1 MKDTVAIYIRIK
13 NGEQAEEMTRQRKL
27 ITDYIQLQPDLYM
40 LSSKL
45 YLDNEMN
52 FSQSNSQAL
61 QTMLQDAENQKF
73 SCVIMSDF
81 SRLSASPVE
90 QEQILSFLIDRCQ
103 IRVIPNLSEPSVV
116 ITDNFKILSRL
127 RKHMPITPL

>member
-52 FSQSNSQAL
+52 FSQSNSHIL
-61 QTMLQDAENQKF
+61 QTMLQDTENQKF

-81 SRLSASPVE
+81 SRLSASPV
-90 QEQILSFLIDRCQ
+90 
-103 IRVIPNLSEPSVV
+103 N
-116 ITDNFKILSRL
+116 
-127 RKHMPITPL
+127 

>member
-1 MKDTVAIYIRIK
+1 MKDTLAIYIRIK
-13 NGEQAEEMTRQRKL
+13 NGEQAEEMTRQQKL

-81 SRLSASPVE
+81 SRLSAS
-90 QEQILSFLIDRCQ
+90 
-103 IRVIPNLSEPSVV
+103 SV
-116 ITDNFKILSRL
+116 
-127 RKHMPITPL
+127 

>member
-27 ITDYIQLQPDLYM
+27 ITDYIQLQADLYM

-103 IRVIPNLSEPSVV
+103 IRV
-116 ITDNFKILSRL
+116 T
-127 RKHMPITPL
+127 